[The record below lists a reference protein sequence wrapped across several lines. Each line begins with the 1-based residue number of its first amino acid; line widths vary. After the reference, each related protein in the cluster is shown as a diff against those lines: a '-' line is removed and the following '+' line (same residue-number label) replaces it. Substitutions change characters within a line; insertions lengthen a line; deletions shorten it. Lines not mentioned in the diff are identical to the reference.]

1 MFHSLLGLST
11 ILVTGEKDGASAC
24 PVFLAWMGSWEA
36 KGYKIVAVDTTT
48 EVCTGEGMGAEKE
61 IIENMIKK
69 SVVKS
74 KSWMPESPPEKFV
87 LPLSEWANKAS
98 KVRFVNIDFI

>member
-1 MFHSLLGLST
+1 MGL
-11 ILVTGEKDGASAC
+11 
-24 PVFLAWMGSWEA
+24 WEA

-48 EVCTGEGMGAEKE
+48 EVCTGEEKGAAKE
-61 IIENMIKK
+61 ILEQMIKK

-87 LPLSEWANKAS
+87 LHYSQWANKAS
-98 KVRFVNIDFI
+98 KVRFVIIDFI

>member
-1 MFHSLLGLST
+1 MEPLR
-11 ILVTGEKDGASAC
+11 D

-48 EVCTGEGMGAEKE
+48 EVCTGEEIDAAKE
-61 IIENMIKK
+61 ILEKMIKK

-74 KSWMPESPPEKFV
+74 KSWKHEFPPEKFV
-87 LPLSEWANKAS
+87 LPLSQWANNRDVK
-98 KVRFVNIDFI
+98 